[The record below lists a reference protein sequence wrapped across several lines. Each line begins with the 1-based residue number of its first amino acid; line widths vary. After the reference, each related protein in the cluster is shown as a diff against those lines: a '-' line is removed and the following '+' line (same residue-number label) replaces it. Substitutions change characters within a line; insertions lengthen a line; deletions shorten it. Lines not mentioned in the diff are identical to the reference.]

1 MKKRFLALFTAC
13 TILTTSVIN
22 FVLATSDTSQGA
34 GETTTPTESGET
46 TTPSESGET
55 TTPSES
61 GETTTPSESGETT
74 TPSESGETTTPSESG
89 ETTTPSESG
98 ETTTPSES
106 GEQLVITAEDDEI
119 EIDKNTILTASFI
132 VKSTIEDS
140 TLTYTIVDQP
150 SHGTLVHTD
159 TTKEDFTYTPDL
171 DYVGSDSFTYKASDG
186 TNESN
191 IATITI
197 TIKQPAEEIIPFN
210 YIDMQEHWA
219 NYSASHLAARGI
231 IIGEEIGSRYYFYPN
246 REITRSDFMLYLL
259 AITESN
265 EDATIEIPNVT
276 FADQD
281 STPSW
286 LVEAAKLAYA
296 KGIIKGSA
304 NGNELYLNP
313 YNTLTRKEAAVMINN
328 ILSLTDSTD
337 TLTYKDANT
346 IPAWALQ
353 AVKNLTAYKII
364 QGNDSNEF
372 KPNRIITK
380 AEAAE
385 MCFKL
390 IKQLESE
397 EMPSESGDI
406 K

>member
-13 TILTTSVIN
+13 TILTTFVIN

-55 TTPSES
+55 TIPSES

-390 IKQLESE
+390 VKQLESE